1 MTIRIG
7 ANPIAWSNDDANNPW
22 AANALENCLAEARKP
37 ASGDGLGPS
46 FPRSLATAPHP
57 RPLRP
62 GAGVRLGS
70 SELLRRTAAEEIAA
84 VQRHLSLLKAMD
96 RARSWSGAETTG
108 CIHGLENA
116 ALRRP
121 RLDAGQWQEFGA
133 RLTAVAEYLLAHGIR
148 MTITITWGRWS
159 KRAEEIDLLME
170 NTGAAV
176 GLLLDTGH
184 VTFAGGDPVAVAKK
198 MGANASAT
206 SITGMSGRRCSASQ
220 GWRLGF
226 LAAVIA
232 GVTPSPATAASI
244 FPRSSGEV
252 KAAGYCGDWLVIE
265 AEQDP
270 AKANPLAYALRVTA
284 TCARSWIRWV
294 SKMPA
299 ATERL
304 ADPVGRRALRR
315 DQEKGMNSDWGKEAG
330 GRSRRLE
337 KGDDDQSLTTVTV
350 R

>member
-7 ANPIAWSNDDANNPW
+7 ANPIAWSNDDKQSLGGETP
-22 AANALENCLAEARKP
+22 LENCLAEARE
-37 ASGDGLGPS
+37 AGFQGMELGHK
-46 FPRSLATAPHP
+46 FPRDPSQ
-57 RPLRP
+57 LRP
-62 GAGVRLGS
+62 ILDRYGLALVSGWYS

-84 VQRHLSLLKAMD
+84 VQQHLSLLKAMD
-96 RARSWSGAETTG
+96 CQVMVWCETTG

-116 ALRRP
+116 PLSRRP

-148 MTITITWGRWS
+148 MAYHHHMGTVVETS
-159 KRAEEIDLLME
+159 EEIDLLME

-198 MGANASAT
+198 WGKR
-206 SITGMSGRRCSASQ
+206 IRHVHCKDVRPQVLSQ
-220 GWRLGF
+220 SKDGDWSF

-232 GVTPSPATAASI
+232 GVYTVPGDGCVDFPSVLK
-244 FPRSSGEV
+244 EV

-270 AKANPLAYALRVTA
+270 AKANPLAYALKGYRYLRQV
-284 TCARSWIRWV
+284 V
-294 SKMPA
+294 
-299 ATERL
+299 
-304 ADPVGRRALRR
+304 DQVGL
-315 DQEKGMNSDWGKEAG
+315 
-330 GRSRRLE
+330 
-337 KGDDDQSLTTVTV
+337 
-350 R
+350 